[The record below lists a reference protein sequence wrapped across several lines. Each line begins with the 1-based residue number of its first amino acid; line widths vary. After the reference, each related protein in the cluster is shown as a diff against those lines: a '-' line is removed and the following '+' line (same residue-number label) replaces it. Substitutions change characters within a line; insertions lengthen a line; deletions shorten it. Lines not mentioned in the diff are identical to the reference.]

1 MEMCRRGGRDSEK
14 QIVKIALLITTAIV
28 TKKAL
33 DGIN

>member
-1 MEMCRRGGRDSEK
+1 MYRKEEELVKSK
-14 QIVKIALLITTAIV
+14 IVKIALLITTAIV